1 MRPNREQEDID
12 WETRDIAGFDMDLS
26 GIQEVDGFDIVDR
39 AVEDEDAFLEALL
52 AEGDSMMNRL
62 ESEALSAQ
70 HTVERA
76 GILAEEGVLSAEDA
90 SYVVEH
96 AQIWD
101 LTMTSNQRELK
112 TKMGKLNDDI
122 HDFFSKASK
131 NMENIAKEGIDQGI
145 KDAKSALRRADTW
158 MKKVDGLIGKNKKE
172 IGKLEKALGLAT
184 LEEEKK
190 LIRAEI
196 KKAEAEGAELAKRAA
211 EAKKLAD
218 ESKTAQEIA
227 QRAYDGSTFKRSTNA
242 FDWLLKKTFIDISK
256 TFDGLK
262 QYSNDFHKA
271 GEIMTTAHKAYY
283 KKFASGSEDASNYWQ
298 EANDVSDREA
308 KKESSAYSKNL
319 RQILSAAET
328 NDEEAL
334 LEAIAKFAT
343 PSSRML
349 IKMDARY
356 TELIEKDLRRLTPA
370 PLFRAE
376 WVGYYGKRLQK
387 EAQAAALRVSE
398 RVLGPEVVNGM
409 IRGMGLVAEL
419 AGDLVEFYLGPE
431 LMVIELFGKTIK
443 DLWTDGFTL
452 AFLDDFLQNF
462 FLSLDDFSKGIK
474 ILEYPKYPT
483 LADDKGKK
491 HPSLRMMEFDS
502 IELQFVINFWGKQYH
517 KFQKR
522 HGHKYP
528 AYKEMVK
535 FDSISRIPG
544 RYIKLDDH
552 PLTPVNEIKAN
563 ETLESLAGLNES
575 GYTDKSLCHSWF
587 PKIPG
592 TVRNLREF
600 PVYDQTYQWPD
611 RKKGVPI
618 QLTGY
623 FIERDMDPVIVEAFK
638 LWATNGTYG
647 SVYNSS
653 KSKRVRAAAVQAN
666 RADLQQWLDPQS
678 NWPLAWNEVHV
689 WLQGLHGKKGVM
701 LNDMIELAP
710 KEWLKEWDVD
720 LPREEF
726 SLYGFNG
733 NRFGFFM
740 NDLGYEDIK
749 AQTGRY
755 TYRPLDLTFLR
766 NVRDKGIM
774 VSLVTEQKY
783 RNLPYNKN
791 NHFVEEYNV
800 KGDYLHPAQKWVA
813 YSHPASQAQRKKYTD
828 ILEKGL
834 AWKARIESDSKDVI
848 AKWKLEALKI
858 IWKDY
863 VRVEKPQRSVWS
875 YIARYKSNFIEELM
889 FVVNSLAGD
898 QRTKT
903 WQNYLK
909 KMAGLHIPLQ
919 MNSLHRVT
927 FMGMFASLAYPSEA
941 HKDDKFIATIKKKF
955 GGILHNDLVTTSQ
968 SWKKWIWTHGLDIV
982 KVVKNHGVFDFPIMF
997 GELNARIFV
1006 LNKPRVIVIAV
1017 KGTKSMT
1024 DWLIDA
1030 DFSTGHYVTMKHDK
1044 EKNMLNLDSIENG
1057 TKRSPEDLNGSQEII
1072 TVHRGFLRAATALKG
1087 EINKLLLQYMKKY
1100 DDIQDIFITGHS
1112 LGAAVTQ
1119 ILAMMVPRLHV
1130 KSKKKGKSGFK
1141 NPNCYMFSSPAVG
1154 DERFAKQF
1162 GIWSG
1167 ESAQV
1172 WIDGD
1177 AIVSIPPFLLPDEH
1191 QSARSYQLAKDSMRI
1206 LSGKRSAFNG
1216 ALFAI
1221 SMMFKN
1227 TQLPSQ
1233 LDFPELWKD
1242 FNTFDKK
1249 RFGAL
1254 IGEIAKAANENRALR
1269 GGEVFMRLDGLN
1281 GLGFVESAYDSGN
1294 SESIYYKLFNTP
1306 HLADHLLSLHKI
1318 ENSVGLLTLIA
1329 AEHPDLFDL
1338 DSENIPSWDD
1348 GGTIDPS
1355 DDPSDKKVDEELAKM
1370 LEDGT
1375 AHIIGYGKSKHWH
1388 KPWSMVAREDVV
1400 MGAGVFFSS
1409 SEKEI
1414 MSGLKHNGSRKRR
1427 KIDKAD
1433 HTYRGHDYI

>member
-1 MRPNREQEDID
+1 MRPDREQEDID

-26 GIQEVDGFDIVDR
+26 GIQQVNGFDIVDR
-39 AVEDEDAFLEALL
+39 TAENEDAFLEALR

-62 ESEALSAQ
+62 ESEALSAD
-70 HTVERA
+70 HTAERA
-76 GILAEEGVLSAEDA
+76 GILLEEGVLSAEDA
-90 SYVVEH
+90 AFVVEH
-96 AQIWD
+96 AEIWE
-101 LTMTSNQRELK
+101 LAMTYNKRHLQV
-112 TKMGKLNDDI
+112 KMKKLNDDI
-122 HDFFSKASK
+122 HDFFSKATK
-131 NMENIAKEGIDQGI
+131 NMEQIAKEGIDQGI
-145 KDAKSALRRADTW
+145 KDAKSASRRAETW

-172 IGKLEKALGLAT
+172 IGKLEEALRLAT
-184 LEEEKK
+184 LEDQKK
-190 LIRAEI
+190 IIRAEI
-196 KKAEAEGAELAKRAA
+196 KKAEAEGEELAKRAA
-211 EAKKLAD
+211 EAKKLID
-218 ESKTAQEIA
+218 ESKIAEGVAQHT
-227 QRAYDGSTFKRSTNA
+227 YDESTFKRSTNA
-242 FDWLLKKTFIDISK
+242 FDSLLKKTFIDISK
-256 TFDGLK
+256 TFEGFEK
-262 QYSNDFHKA
+262 YSNDFHKA

-283 KKFASGSEDASNYWQ
+283 AKFASGSEDASKYWK
-298 EANDVSDREA
+298 EANGVSDAEA

-319 RQILSAAET
+319 REILSAAET
-328 NDEEAL
+328 HDEEAL
-334 LEAIAKFAT
+334 MEAIAKFAT
-343 PSSRML
+343 PSSRM
-349 IKMDARY
+349 IMKMDARY

-387 EAQAAALRVSE
+387 ESQAISLRIAE
-398 RVLGPEVVNGM
+398 RVIGPEAVNGM

-419 AGDLVEFYLGPE
+419 AGDIVEFYLGPE
-431 LMVIELFGKTIK
+431 LMVIELFGKTVK
-443 DLWTDGFTL
+443 DMWTDGFTL
-452 AFLDDFLQNF
+452 KFLDDFLQNF

-474 ILEYPKYPT
+474 LLEYPKYPT
-483 LADDKGKK
+483 LAKGKGKK

-502 IELQFVINFWGKQYH
+502 IELKFVIDFWGKQYH
-517 KFQKR
+517 KFQKV

-528 AYKEMVK
+528 DYIEMAS
-535 FDSISRIPG
+535 FTSIERIPG
-544 RYIKLDDH
+544 RYIKYDNH
-552 PLTPVNEIKAN
+552 PLTSVNEIKAN
-563 ETLESLAGLNES
+563 ETLESLVGLNES
-575 GYTDKSLCHSWF
+575 GYTQKSLSDSWF
-587 PKIPG
+587 PKVAG

-600 PVYDQTYQWPD
+600 PIYDKTYQWADP
-611 RKKGVPI
+611 KKGVPI

-623 FIERDMDPVIVEAFK
+623 FIARDIDPVIVEAFT
-638 LWATNGTYG
+638 LWAKNGTFG

-653 KSKRVRAAAVQAN
+653 KSKRVRAAAVEAN
-666 RADLQQWLDPQS
+666 RADLKQWLDPQM
-678 NWPLAWNEVHV
+678 NWPLAWNEVHT

-720 LPREEF
+720 IVLKPGLDLQFVNTR
-726 SLYGFNG
+726 SG
-733 NRFGFFM
+733 NFM
-740 NDLGYEDIK
+740 TDLGYEDIK
-749 AQTGRY
+749 AQSGRY
-755 TYRPLDLTFLR
+755 TFRPRDRKFLQDVINGR
-766 NVRDKGIM
+766 FVYVERYASNIVPSQRWDKIIE
-774 VSLVTEQKY
+774 SYPE
-783 RNLPYNKN
+783 KN
-791 NHFVEEYNV
+791 NPSS
-800 KGDYLHPAQKWVA
+800 GWVA
-813 YSHPASQAQRKKYTD
+813 FPRKSTAKEIEKYKR
-828 ILEKGL
+828 ILDKAL
-834 AWKARIESDSKDVI
+834 AWKARIESDSKDVVE
-848 AKWKLEALKI
+848 KWKLEALGV

-863 VRVEKPQRSVWS
+863 VRVEKPHRTVWS
-875 YIARYKSNFIEELM
+875 YIARYKANFIEELM
-889 FVVNSLAGD
+889 FVVNSLAGE
-898 QRTKT
+898 QRRTT

-909 KMAGLHIPLQ
+909 KQAGLHIPLQ

-927 FMGMFASLAYPSEA
+927 FMGMFASLAYPNEA

-982 KVVKNHGVFDFPIMF
+982 KVVESHGVFDFPIMF
-997 GELNARIFV
+997 GDLNARIFV

-1017 KGTKSMT
+1017 KGTSSMT

-1030 DFSTGHYVTMKHDK
+1030 DFSTGHYVTMNHDK
-1044 EKNMLNLDSIENG
+1044 EKNMINLDSVENN
-1057 TKRSPEDLNGSQEII
+1057 TKLSPDELNGSQEII

-1087 EINKLLLQYMKKY
+1087 EINKLLVEYMKKY
-1100 DDIQDIFITGHS
+1100 DDIEDVFITGHS

-1119 ILAMMVPRLHV
+1119 ILAMMVPRLNV

-1191 QSARSYQLAKDSMRI
+1191 QSARAYTLVKDSMRI

-1221 SMMFKN
+1221 SMMFQH

-1242 FNTFDKK
+1242 FNTFDKR
-1249 RFGAL
+1249 RFSAL

-1306 HLADHLLSLHKI
+1306 HLKDHLKSLHKI
-1318 ENSVGLLTLIA
+1318 ENSVGLLSLIA
-1329 AEHPDLFDL
+1329 EEHPDLFDL
-1338 DSENIPSWDD
+1338 DAEDIPSWDD

-1355 DDPSDKKVDEELAKM
+1355 DDPSNKKVDEELAKM

-1400 MGAGVFFSS
+1400 MGEGVFFSS
-1409 SEKEI
+1409 REKEI